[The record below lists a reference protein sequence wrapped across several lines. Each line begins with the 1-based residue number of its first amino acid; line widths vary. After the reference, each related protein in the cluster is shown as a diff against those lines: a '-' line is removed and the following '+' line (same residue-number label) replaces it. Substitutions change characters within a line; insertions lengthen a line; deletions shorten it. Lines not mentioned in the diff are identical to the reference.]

1 MMRKTIFTLGVA
13 ACLAISASAQQ
24 GQKPE
29 QPPVFRSS
37 TRLVVN
43 TVTVR
48 DRTGKVIEGLTA
60 KDFVVTEDNERQD
73 IAFVEFQR
81 LVGEPP
87 PPGVVAAAEPP
98 AAAPAAQA
106 AAAPAAAA
114 PPPAPAPEVSSVVAN
129 PISTPASGDIK
140 YRNRRLLI
148 FYFDQSATSPPD
160 QMRVFDAA
168 HKYLKEHMQ
177 PADLVAVMTY
187 GGSAVRV
194 KQDFTD
200 DKDKLRQV
208 IDVLMYGEDKDGDG
222 VRDPDIEGTEFG
234 QNDAEFNVF
243 STDRQLAALQ
253 TAVNMLRP
261 FPEQKSLIYFASNL
275 RLNGTDNNAQLRATT
290 NAANRANVSFFPV
303 DARGLVAMAPLG
315 DATQRSPSGIGVF
328 SGALASAQMSR
339 FQRSQDTLYALAKD
353 TGGKAMFDYND
364 LSLGIVQAA
373 EAQSSYYIIG
383 YYSTHI
389 ANDGKFRRVKV
400 SLANNLEYEL
410 AYRQGY
416 YGDKEWA
423 KQSTADRERQLE
435 EALMLENPITDITVA
450 LELNYFQLN
459 SAEYFIPVSV
469 KIPGR
474 ELALA
479 RRRGAQRVTLDFIAE
494 IKDDPY
500 GLTQGN
506 MRDKVE
512 KNLADSTAEQLATQ
526 PIQFETGFTLLP
538 GKYVIKFLV
547 RDAEAGRIGTYQT
560 NFVVPNLNNEKQKL
574 PISTVVLGS
583 QRVPLG
589 GELASVNNKAAAA
602 QAFNPLV
609 WEGQKLLPSVTRVFS
624 TSQDMHVYLQ
634 AYERDAT
641 TTTKPLI
648 AYVSFFQGD
657 VKVFETQ
664 PLPVVDGLNTRSK
677 AVPIRLTIPLDKL
690 APGRYDCQIA
700 VIEPAGQKVAFWQ
713 APIAI
718 VP

>member
-1 MMRKTIFTLGVA
+1 MMRKTIFTLGVVG
-13 ACLAISASAQQ
+13 CLAIGASAQQ
-24 GQKPE
+24 KPQPD
-29 QPPVFRSS
+29 QPPVFRANV
-37 TRLVVN
+37 RLVVN

-48 DRTGKVIEGLTA
+48 DRSGKVIEGLTA
-60 KDFVVTEDNERQD
+60 KDFVVTEDNERQE

-81 LVGEPP
+81 LVGEPD
-87 PPGVVAAAEPP
+87 PGVAAVAAPAP
-98 AAAPAAQA
+98 AAPAAAQA
-106 AAAPAAAA
+106 AA
-114 PPPAPAPEVSSVVAN
+114 PAPQAPEVASVVAN
-129 PISTPASGDIK
+129 PIATPTSGDIK

-148 FYFDQSATSPPD
+148 LYFDQSATSPPD

-168 HKYLKEHMQ
+168 LKYLKEQMQ
-177 PADLVAVMTY
+177 PADLIAIMTY

-200 DKDKLRQV
+200 DKAKLRQV
-208 IDVLMYGEDKDGDG
+208 IEVLMYGEDKDGDG
-222 VRDPDIEGTEFG
+222 VRDPEVEGTEFG

-253 TAVNMLRP
+253 TAVDMLRP
-261 FPEQKSLIYFASNL
+261 FPEQKSLVYFASNL

-290 NAANRANVSFFPV
+290 NAALRANVSFFPV

-315 DATQRSPSGIGVF
+315 DATQRSPGGIGQF
-328 SGALASAQMSR
+328 TGALAQAQMSR

-353 TGGKAMFDYND
+353 TGGKAMFDFND

-373 EAQSSYYIIG
+373 EAQTSYYIIG

-389 ANDGKFRRVKV
+389 AKDGRFRRVKV
-400 SLANNLEYEL
+400 ALANNADYDL

-416 YGDKEWA
+416 YGDKEWS

-435 EALMLENPITDITVA
+435 EAMMLENPVTDITVA

-469 KIPGR
+469 KIPGS

-479 RRRGAQRVTLDFIAE
+479 QRRGAKRVTLDFIAE

-506 MRDKVE
+506 MRDKIE
-512 KNLADSTAEQLATQ
+512 KNLADATATQLATQ
-526 PIQFETGFTLLP
+526 PIHFETGFTLLP

-560 NFVVPNLNNEKQKL
+560 NFVVPNLNNEKQRL

-589 GELASVNNKAAAA
+589 SEIASASNKATAA

-609 WEGQKLLPSVTRVFS
+609 FDGQKLLPSVTKVFS

-657 VKVFETQ
+657 VKVFETA
-664 PLPVVDGLNTRSK
+664 PLPVVDGLNLRSK
-677 AVPIRLTIPLDKL
+677 AVPIRLSVPLEKL
-690 APGRYDCQIA
+690 PPGRYDVQVA

-718 VP
+718 VQ

>member
-29 QPPVFRSS
+29 QPPVFRGS

-60 KDFVVTEDNERQD
+60 KDFVVMEDNERQD

-87 PPGVVAAAEPP
+87 PPGVVAAAEPLTAAAP
-98 AAAPAAQA
+98 AAAPAA
-106 AAAPAAAA
+106 PVAAAA
-114 PPPAPAPEVSSVVAN
+114 PPPQAPEVSSVVAN
-129 PISTPASGDIK
+129 PIATPASGDIK

-148 FYFDQSATSPPD
+148 LYFDQSATSPPD

-168 HKYLKEHMQ
+168 LKYLKEQMQ
-177 PADLVAVMTY
+177 PADLIAIMTY

-208 IDVLMYGEDKDGDG
+208 IEVLMYGEDKDGDG

-261 FPEQKSLIYFASNL
+261 FPEQKSLVYFASNL
-275 RLNGTDNNAQLRATT
+275 RLNGTDNNAQMRATT

-315 DATQRSPSGIGVF
+315 DASQRSPGGIGVF

-435 EALMLENPITDITVA
+435 EAMMLENPVTDITIA

-459 SAEYFIPVSV
+459 SAEYFVPVTV
-469 KIPGR
+469 KIPGS
-474 ELALA
+474 EIDLAQ
-479 RRRGAQRVTLDFIAE
+479 RRGAQHMTLDFLVE
-494 IKDDPY
+494 VKDSY
-500 GLTQGN
+500 GVTKTN
-506 MRDKVE
+506 MRDKLDIRLTDE
-512 KNLADSTAEQLATQ
+512 NPQLLASR
-526 PIQFETGFTLLP
+526 PIQYETGFTLLP
-538 GKYVIKFLV
+538 GKYVIKFLA
-547 RDAEAGRIGTYQT
+547 RDAEVGRMGTFQT
-560 NFVVPNLNNEKQKL
+560 NFTIPNLNREEKRI
-574 PISTVVLGS
+574 PVSSVVLSS
-583 QRVPLG
+583 QRVALSDAIYSVRQKNP
-589 GELASVNNKAAAA
+589 ADSVN
-602 QAFNPLV
+602 
-609 WEGQKLLPSVTRVFS
+609 
-624 TSQDMHVYLQ
+624 
-634 AYERDAT
+634 
-641 TTTKPLI
+641 PLI
-648 AYVSFFQGD
+648 FNG
-657 VKVFETQ
+657 
-664 PLPVVDGLNTRSK
+664 
-677 AVPIRLTIPLDKL
+677 
-690 APGRYDCQIA
+690 
-700 VIEPAGQKVAFWQ
+700 
-713 APIAI
+713 
-718 VP
+718 

>member
-1 MMRKTIFTLGVA
+1 MMRKGIFTLGVVG
-13 ACLAISASAQQ
+13 CLAIGAGAQQ

-48 DRTGKVIEGLTA
+48 DSSGRIIEGLTA
-60 KDFVVTEDNERQD
+60 KDFIVTEDNERQE

-81 LVGEPP
+81 LVGQPV
-87 PPGVVAAAEPP
+87 PGAAVATP
-98 AAAPAAQA
+98 APAAPAA
-106 AAAPAAAA
+106 PVAAA
-114 PPPAPAPEVSSVVAN
+114 PPPPPAPEVSSVVQTGIAA
-129 PISTPASGDIK
+129 PASGDIK

-148 FYFDQSATSPPD
+148 LYFDQSATSPPD

-168 HKYLKEHMQ
+168 LKYIKEQMQ
-177 PADLVAVMTY
+177 PSDLIALMTY

-200 DKDKLRQV
+200 DKEKLNEV
-208 IDVLMYGEDKDGDG
+208 INVLMYGEDKDGDG

-261 FPEQKSLIYFASNL
+261 FPEQKSLVYFASNL
-275 RLNGTDNNAQLRATT
+275 RMNGTDNNAQMRATT
-290 NAANRANVSFFPV
+290 NAAIRANVSFFPV

-315 DATQRSPSGIGVF
+315 DATQRSPGGIGTF
-328 SGALASAQMSR
+328 TGALAQAQMSR

-353 TGGKAMFDYND
+353 TGGKAMFDFND

-373 EAQSSYYIIG
+373 EAQESYYIIG

-389 ANDGKFRRVKV
+389 ANDGKFRRVRV
-400 SLANNLEYEL
+400 SLANNPDYQL

-435 EALMLENPITDITVA
+435 EALMLENPVTDITVA

-459 SAEYFIPVSV
+459 SAEYFIPVAV

-512 KNLADSTAEQLATQ
+512 KNLADATAEQLATQ
-526 PIQFETGFTLLP
+526 PIHFETGFTLLP

-589 GELASVNNKAAAA
+589 AELASVNNKAAAA

-609 WEGQKLLPSVTRVFS
+609 YDGQKLLPSVTRVFS

-641 TTTKPLI
+641 TATKPLV

-657 VKVFETQ
+657 LKVFETA
-664 PLPVVDGLNTRSK
+664 PLPVVDGLNPRSK
-677 AVPIRLTIPLDKL
+677 AVPIRLSVPLERL
-690 APGRYDCQIA
+690 PPGRYDVQVA

-718 VP
+718 VQ

>member
-1 MMRKTIFTLGVA
+1 MMRKAIFTLGVA
-13 ACLAISASAQQ
+13 GCLAVSASAQQ

-29 QPPVFRSS
+29 QPPVFRGS

-48 DRTGKVIEGLTA
+48 DRAGNVIEGLTA
-60 KDFVVTEDNERQD
+60 KDFIVTEDNERQD

-81 LVGEPP
+81 LVGEPA
-87 PPGVVAAAEPP
+87 PGAAAAVPLTAP
-98 AAAPAAQA
+98 AAAPV
-106 AAAPAAAA
+106 AAAA
-114 PPPAPAPEVSSVVAN
+114 PPPQAPEVSSVVAN
-129 PISTPASGDIK
+129 PIATPQSGDIK
-140 YRNRRLLI
+140 YRNRRLLVL
-148 FYFDQSATSPPD
+148 YFDQSATSPPD

-168 HKYLKEHMQ
+168 LKYIREQMQ
-177 PADLVAVMTY
+177 PADLIALMTY
-187 GGSAVRV
+187 GGGAVRV

-208 IDVLMYGEDKDGDG
+208 IEVLMYGEDKDGDG

-253 TAVNMLRP
+253 TAVTMLRP
-261 FPEQKSLIYFASNL
+261 FPEQKSLVYFASNL
-275 RLNGTDNNAQLRATT
+275 RLNGTDNNAQMRATT
-290 NAANRANVSFFPV
+290 NAANRANVSLFPV

-315 DATQRSPSGIGVF
+315 DATQRSPGGIGVF
-328 SGALASAQMSR
+328 TGALASQQMSR
-339 FQRSQDTLYALAKD
+339 FQRSQDTLYSLAKD
-353 TGGKAMFDYND
+353 TGGKAMFDFND

-400 SLANNLEYEL
+400 SLANNLEGEL

-416 YGDKEWA
+416 YGDKEWS

-435 EALMLENPITDITVA
+435 EALMLENPVTDITVA

-547 RDAEAGRIGTYQT
+547 RDAEAGRIGTYLT

-589 GELASVNNKAAAA
+589 GELASVSNKSTAA

-648 AYVSFFQGD
+648 AYVTFFQGD

-664 PLPVVDGLNTRSK
+664 PLPIVDGLNTRSK
-677 AVPIRLTIPLDKL
+677 AVPIRLSIPLDKL
-690 APGRYDCQIA
+690 PPGRYDCQVA

>member
-98 AAAPAAQA
+98 AAAQA

-234 QNDAEFNVF
+234 QNDAEFTVF

-315 DATQRSPSGIGVF
+315 DATQRSPGGVGVF
-328 SGALASAQMSR
+328 SGTLASAQMSR

-373 EAQSSYYIIG
+373 EAQGSYYIIG

-400 SLANNLEYEL
+400 ALANNAEYEL

-416 YGDKEWA
+416 YGDKEWS

-560 NFVVPNLNNEKQKL
+560 NFVVPNLK
-574 PISTVVLGS
+574 IG
-583 QRVPLG
+583 R
-589 GELASVNNKAAAA
+589 A
-602 QAFNPLV
+602 
-609 WEGQKLLPSVTRVFS
+609 
-624 TSQDMHVYLQ
+624 HV
-634 AYERDAT
+634 
-641 TTTKPLI
+641 
-648 AYVSFFQGD
+648 
-657 VKVFETQ
+657 
-664 PLPVVDGLNTRSK
+664 
-677 AVPIRLTIPLDKL
+677 
-690 APGRYDCQIA
+690 
-700 VIEPAGQKVAFWQ
+700 
-713 APIAI
+713 
-718 VP
+718 

>member
-129 PISTPASGDIK
+129 PIATPASGDIK

-177 PADLVAVMTY
+177 PADLVAIMTY

-328 SGALASAQMSR
+328 SGALATAQMSR

-389 ANDGKFRRVKV
+389 ANDGKFRCVKV

-512 KNLADSTAEQLATQ
+512 KDLTNSTAEQLATQ

-560 NFVVPNLNNEKQKL
+560 NFVIPNLNNEKQKL
-574 PISTVVLGS
+574 PISTVVLGA

-589 GELASVNNKAAAA
+589 GELASVSNKATAA

-641 TTTKPLI
+641 TVTKPLI
-648 AYVSFFQGD
+648 AYVTFFQGD

-664 PLPVVDGLNTRSK
+664 PLPIVDGLNTRSK
-677 AVPIRLTIPLDKL
+677 AVPIRLSVPLERIP
-690 APGRYDCQIA
+690 PGRYDCQIA

>member
-48 DRTGKVIEGLTA
+48 DRAGKIIEGLTA
-60 KDFVVTEDNERQD
+60 KDFIVTEDNERQD

-81 LVGEPP
+81 LVGEPDP
-87 PPGVVAAAEPP
+87 AATLTAAAP
-98 AAAPAAQA
+98 AAAPAAPVA
-106 AAAPAAAA
+106 AAAPS
-114 PPPAPAPEVSSVVAN
+114 PQAPEVSSVVAN
-129 PISTPASGDIK
+129 PIATPASGDIK

-148 FYFDQSATSPPD
+148 LYFDQSATSPPD

-168 HKYLKEHMQ
+168 LKYLKEQMQ
-177 PADLVAVMTY
+177 PADLIAIMTY

-208 IDVLMYGEDKDGDG
+208 IEVLMYGEDKDGDG

-275 RLNGTDNNAQLRATT
+275 RLNGTDNNAQMRATT

-315 DATQRSPSGIGVF
+315 DATQRSPGGIGQF
-328 SGALASAQMSR
+328 SGALAQSQMSR
-339 FQRSQDTLYALAKD
+339 FQRSQDTLYSLAKD

-373 EAQSSYYIIG
+373 EAQASYYIIG

-400 SLANNLEYEL
+400 ALANNLEGEL

-416 YGDKEWA
+416 YGDKEWS

-435 EALMLENPITDITVA
+435 EALMLENPVTDITVA

-512 KNLADSTAEQLATQ
+512 KDLANSTAEQLATQ

-560 NFVVPNLNNEKQKL
+560 NFVIPNLNNEKQKL
-574 PISTVVLGS
+574 PISTVVLGA

-589 GELASVNNKAAAA
+589 GELASVSNKATAA

-641 TTTKPLI
+641 TVTKPLI
-648 AYVSFFQGD
+648 AYVTFFQGD

-664 PLPVVDGLNTRSK
+664 PLPIVDGLNTRSK
-677 AVPIRLTIPLDKL
+677 AVPIRLSVPLEKIP
-690 APGRYDCQIA
+690 PGRYDCQIA

>member
-1 MMRKTIFTLGVA
+1 MRKTIFTLGVA

-48 DRTGKVIEGLTA
+48 DRAGKIIEGLTA
-60 KDFVVTEDNERQD
+60 KDFIVTEDNERQD

-81 LVGEPP
+81 LVGEPDP
-87 PPGVVAAAEPP
+87 AATLTAAAP
-98 AAAPAAQA
+98 AAAPAA
-106 AAAPAAAA
+106 PVAAAA
-114 PPPAPAPEVSSVVAN
+114 PPPQAPEVSSVVAN
-129 PISTPASGDIK
+129 PIATPASGDIK

-148 FYFDQSATSPPD
+148 LYFDQSATSPPD

-168 HKYLKEHMQ
+168 LKYLKEQMQ
-177 PADLVAVMTY
+177 PADLIAIMTY

-208 IDVLMYGEDKDGDG
+208 IEVLMYGEDKDGDG

-275 RLNGTDNNAQLRATT
+275 RLNGTDNNAQMRATT

-315 DATQRSPSGIGVF
+315 DATQRSPGGIGQF
-328 SGALASAQMSR
+328 SGALAQSQMSR
-339 FQRSQDTLYALAKD
+339 FQRSQDTLYSLAKD

-373 EAQSSYYIIG
+373 EAQASYYIIG

-400 SLANNLEYEL
+400 ALANNLEGEL

-416 YGDKEWA
+416 YGDKEWS

-435 EALMLENPITDITVA
+435 EALMLENPVTDITVA

-512 KNLADSTAEQLATQ
+512 KDLANSTAEQLATQ

-560 NFVVPNLNNEKQKL
+560 NFVIPNLNNEKQKL
-574 PISTVVLGS
+574 PISTVVLGA

-589 GELASVNNKAAAA
+589 GELASVSNKATAA

-641 TTTKPLI
+641 TVTKPLI
-648 AYVSFFQGD
+648 AYVTFFQGD

-664 PLPVVDGLNTRSK
+664 PLPIVDGLNTRSK
-677 AVPIRLTIPLDKL
+677 AVPIRLSVPLEKIP
-690 APGRYDCQIA
+690 PGRYDCQIA

>member
-29 QPPVFRSS
+29 QPPVFRGS

-328 SGALASAQMSR
+328 SGALATAQMSR

-574 PISTVVLGS
+574 PISIT
-583 QRVPLG
+583 
-589 GELASVNNKAAAA
+589 LA
-602 QAFNPLV
+602 
-609 WEGQKLLPSVTRVFS
+609 WR
-624 TSQDMHVYLQ
+624 
-634 AYERDAT
+634 
-641 TTTKPLI
+641 I
-648 AYVSFFQGD
+648 
-657 VKVFETQ
+657 
-664 PLPVVDGLNTRSK
+664 
-677 AVPIRLTIPLDKL
+677 
-690 APGRYDCQIA
+690 
-700 VIEPAGQKVAFWQ
+700 
-713 APIAI
+713 
-718 VP
+718 

>member
-1 MMRKTIFTLGVA
+1 MRKLTLTTAIVG
-13 ACLAISASAQQ
+13 CLAIGASAQQ

-48 DRTGKVIEGLTA
+48 DRSGKVIEGLTA
-60 KDFVVTEDNERQD
+60 KDFIVTEDNERQD

-81 LVGEPP
+81 LVGESV
-87 PPGVVAAAEPP
+87 PGAAAATP
-98 AAAPAAQA
+98 APAAPP
-106 AAAPAAAA
+106 APAAAA
-114 PPPAPAPEVSSVVAN
+114 PPPPPAPEVSSVVAN
-129 PISTPASGDIK
+129 PIATPASGDIK

-148 FYFDQSATSPPD
+148 LYFDQSATSPPD

-168 HKYLKEHMQ
+168 LKYLKEQMQ
-177 PADLVAVMTY
+177 PADLIAIMTY

-200 DKDKLRQV
+200 DKEKLTQV
-208 IDVLMYGEDKDGDG
+208 INVLMYGEDKDGDG

-253 TAVNMLRP
+253 TAVDLLRP

-315 DATQRSPSGIGVF
+315 DATQRSPGGVGQF
-328 SGALASAQMSR
+328 TGALAAQQMSR

-353 TGGKAMFDYND
+353 TGGKAMFDFND

-373 EAQSSYYIIG
+373 EAQTSYYIIG

-389 ANDGKFRRVKV
+389 ANDGKFRRVRV
-400 SLANNLEYEL
+400 SLANNLDYEL

-416 YGDKEWA
+416 YGDKEWS

-435 EALMLENPITDITVA
+435 EAMMLENPVTDITVA

-469 KIPGR
+469 KIPGS

-506 MRDKVE
+506 MRDKIE
-512 KNLADSTAEQLATQ
+512 KNLADATAAQLATQ
-526 PIQFETGFTLLP
+526 PIHFETGFTLLP

-560 NFVVPNLNNEKQKL
+560 NFVIPNLNNEKQRL

-589 GELASVNNKAAAA
+589 AEIASASSKAAAA

-609 WEGQKLLPSVTRVFS
+609 YDGQKLLPSVTKVFS

-641 TTTKPLI
+641 TTTKPLV

-657 VKVFETQ
+657 VKVFETA
-664 PLPVVDGLNTRSK
+664 PLPIVDGLNPRSK
-677 AVPIRLTIPLDKL
+677 AVPIRLSIPLQSL
-690 APGRYDCQIA
+690 RPGRYDVQVA

-718 VP
+718 VQ